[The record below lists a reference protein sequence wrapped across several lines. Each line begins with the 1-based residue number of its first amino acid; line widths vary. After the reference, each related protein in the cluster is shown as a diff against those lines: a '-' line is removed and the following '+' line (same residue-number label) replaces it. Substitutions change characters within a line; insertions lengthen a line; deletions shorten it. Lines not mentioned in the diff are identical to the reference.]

1 MATFK
6 VQAPDGSILN
16 IEGPD
21 DATDFELQQ
30 IAAQNYRPTP
40 TASERLK
47 GAAARGFEAVPE
59 SFAGVGLGIKSAL
72 GMAGAGEQAAAI
84 REESKKPQVPGTS
97 WESIE
102 QAYEKEGLLSALKKA
117 PSFVGEKIL
126 ESAPSMAVP
135 LAAGAAAG
143 AMSGPFAPIVAP
155 LAGIGTYGV
164 QQFGQF
170 MRRQAEEGATADTLD
185 PGKAAVASAVSAPLG
200 YFADRFTL
208 GLSKV
213 PTKVIGNEIAA
224 ELAKRTSGVAGRA
237 VKGATLGIVAEAPT
251 EVLEQAAERWQA
263 GLSLTDEEAKREY
276 KEAAAGAV
284 AIGGVGGAASRVL
297 QGAPKAEAPPEVT
310 PVTPPE
316 AYKPV
321 PSLTGTDAATLLE
334 EQAKGAA
341 GTDLLAGARE
351 REPNLYQPA
360 PSVTGGDMASMLQ
373 GAPTAGADLV
383 SASRERQAEQ
393 DRIQQEQKAQ
403 AEQQQASAQ
412 ERTRQ
417 MPGMVGTD
425 TTGTQLIQL
434 QREKQKLEE
443 AAAEKA
449 KEIEYRKILATTYSA
464 DPLQNFRQQQAAID
478 RLDYTTPE
486 VKAQEPAMTEQLLA
500 LPREDEKTAPEQKR
514 SETFMIA
521 PPTEGAPVTEPVVTE
536 TKTNNTLAGQPTYT
550 EGSVAEVPVQSL
562 KLSTDIPQFKE
573 GADQKGVTQEAKL
586 EGKFDRRLASPIQ
599 VWQRANGDMEVISG
613 RHRLDLAQRSG
624 EKTIPAQIH
633 KESDGFTAD
642 MARMLDIELN
652 VKDGRGK
659 VKDYVNFFKEF
670 GLTKDQAKAD
680 GLLNTAIGRQAY
692 TIADAGSPSLIAAH
706 NNKDISDEAATSIA
720 INAPKDEA
728 LQNLGMNQVIGGK
741 SINHAVNFM
750 RSAMAAG
757 FKGQEGNGDLFGF
770 DDSFA
775 KEAEAVTKEA
785 TRQQREARQ
794 QLSAIKGAAKSPE
807 KARLG
812 GVDVKNLEATQA
824 KIAELENTVNELE
837 NFHTN
842 PELYKKLRQDAV
854 LEQGLTAPTPESLKA
869 ADDRTKAEEK
879 RIADEKKAADEK
891 ATADKDVGE
900 FTLTGSDRAADADVN
915 QGQMFEDQPP
925 PELDT
930 SDLKEV
936 KGRHPQIQAAAKLLQ
951 DGKMTR
957 EGFEKYVDYYKP
969 IAEVSSEKL
978 LPPTSEQKMNET
990 VNADKRDKINVPVED
1005 GTKVGLRMDLPARER
1020 GGSVVSIHEGKSGK
1034 LTVGKLIGFR
1044 STGWLKDVTFEV
1056 RSQEKGLA
1064 VAAGAGKAPQQ
1075 TVEGT
1080 WFNLNPEET
1089 YAKVKELMKDP
1100 AWSQIGFDPSRHGYF
1115 YDRKTRQPVTSATEM
1130 YQVGQFLLAK
1140 NVKYAPKEQFLY
1152 SLRGKSSGQIT
1163 AFEQSLRTL
1172 LNKFGLKD
1180 IGLKLSEGMRDEG
1193 SYAAKLI
1200 QIAADSAN
1208 PIRTLRHEAIHALR
1222 ELGFFTDAQWKSL
1235 SKMAKDKWI
1244 DQYLKQRNIDGKPLK
1259 VGEES
1264 RYDAY
1269 MREYKGDMEKITE
1282 EAVADAF
1289 ADFDTKPPAGMIQAI
1304 IQRLRNLFQSIRS
1317 ALTKMESA
1325 EQIFG
1330 KVEKGALKPEAE
1342 RVTTESKSL
1351 RDRATANFKRWFGD
1365 SKVVDEN
1372 GEPMVVYHGT
1382 VVRPDTNGVKDMGN
1396 IDAFD
1401 RMFTTKFRQPS
1412 IDTVGSWFSTN
1423 PGEGGAEMYTGG
1435 GPGAAIYP
1443 VYLSI
1448 KNPHITTFYMM
1459 ARRARLLANGVDD
1472 DRMIRQPEVDAY
1484 RKWLKSMDKDGIKI
1498 EGSGRE
1504 GSTEFDNQVAWIA
1517 LEPTQIKSA
1526 TGNNGDY
1533 SLTDAD
1539 IRKSLRTT
1547 AAGAKEKAQELLQK
1561 RKPINKEGLAHVN
1574 DPDFVERLG
1583 KVFNPRSNT
1592 IIDKI
1597 EGMKDG
1603 FWRRTAQGLADQY
1616 RTIKDYDMR
1625 SYMLARMSKTQD
1637 GGLEGLMFSGHVF
1650 NDGGALN
1657 IKKNTKGLMESL
1669 KPVGEEVDSYMMWI
1683 ALNRE
1688 SNLAEGKKSP
1698 ELSALALERDKLSQ
1712 GMLNG
1717 KPRLEVYKSVQKDM
1731 NALNKSV
1738 LDIALEKGLINSSK
1752 REIAELESREG
1763 MNEKKRAERIKYLQ
1777 ENPGAYE
1784 KFTSDLFYIPF
1795 YKFMENGDVQSAVSS
1810 AGLTKQKFSAELK
1823 GMSDKPFADL
1833 MENTLRNWSHIL
1845 SASMKNQ
1852 AAVSTIEA
1860 TMEAGA
1866 VIPNMKAG
1874 LAYQDGQ
1881 VISTKSGEVVGDGKL
1896 RPEYTEST
1904 PGMASLTKVMKD
1916 GQPMY
1921 FEVLDPMLLDSIT
1934 SIGYMGPKSKFLD
1947 VARDFKNMLQF
1958 GVTISPAFK
1967 VNNLIRDSISAMA
1980 VSDLKK
1986 SPVANVVE
1994 GIGLA
1999 NKDNPTYIE
2008 ALAGGA
2014 IFNFGSTYEGD
2025 QAKLVKR
2032 LLKQGVKAEHIL
2044 DTKDK
2049 IEAGL
2054 KGLWDKYQELGN
2066 KSEAANRLALYKQ
2079 MRDKGMSHLEASFQ
2093 ARDLL
2098 DFSMQGSWPAFRTVT
2113 QVVPFLNARVQG
2125 LYKLGRDGVMPTSRV
2140 LYNTITG
2147 KELWETDANGKLT
2160 QKGLS
2165 DKNIEQKKAFSFG
2178 IVTTAVS
2185 LASMALYMAFKD
2197 DEDYK
2202 KRDEW
2207 DRDNFWWIKL
2217 PNMDYA
2223 LRVPKPFE
2231 IGAFGTMSE
2240 RILEQIVDQGAE
2252 GKTFGDSISRM
2263 LFDTFAMNP
2272 MPQIFKPLLDLYAN
2286 KDSFSGSPIESAGM
2300 ERLSKQERMTEQTSP
2315 LAKALGG
2322 MTQILGEKGEL
2333 SPAQVDYAIKG
2344 YFGWL
2349 GATASATSMYAVMP
2363 FKEGAYPDTNWM
2375 DKASLGLVRT
2385 LPSNQSKYTTAFYD
2399 ANKEISQAFSDMRHY
2414 ADIGDSEK
2422 VQQLLEEK
2430 GDKIRLSKLYD
2441 KTAKN
2446 MANVRK
2452 QIRIIMNDDS
2462 LDGAT
2467 KKAEIDRMKEIISM
2481 YAEQAESVRKSLK

>member
-1 MATFK
+1 MPTYQVDVGDK
-6 VQAPDGSILN
+6 TYEVDAPDPNTAWQWANYTHTQPVAPAPKPAGFSLKNLGTAFSQGAVGSAKAI
-16 IEGPD
+16 
-21 DATDFELQQ
+21 TD
-30 IAAQNYRPTP
+30 
-40 TASERLK
+40 
-47 GAAARGFEAVPE
+47 V
-59 SFAGVGLGIKSAL
+59 
-72 GMAGAGEQAAAI
+72 AGAGNAASQYLGGVS
-84 REESKKPQVPGTS
+84 ENLSKQYTP
-97 WESIE
+97 E
-102 QAYEKEGLLSALKKA
+102 
-117 PSFVGEKIL
+117 
-126 ESAPSMAVP
+126 
-135 LAAGAAAG
+135 
-143 AMSGPFAPIVAP
+143 
-155 LAGIGTYGV
+155 
-164 QQFGQF
+164 
-170 MRRQAEEGATADTLD
+170 RQAEMQRQQERMK
-185 PGKAAVASAVSAPLG
+185 KAEQSGSTWEEIKAGVQNIAEAPIESVAQGLG
-200 YFADRFTL
+200 SFVPYIPAFFISGPAAAAL
-208 GLSKV
+208 GLGKGAQV
-213 PTKVIGNEIAA
+213 AA
-224 ELAKRTSGVAGRA
+224 NVVAKAYAPVVGTAQGAGA
-237 VKGATLGIVAEAPT
+237 VKGAIYDAVYKAEIADKVPEAEARQKAEAAQDYAGKNLDQIALGAGLGYVASKGGVEKFLTKEGREKAGEKLLPRVGKAMAEESVTEGAQGGQERLASNIALQRTGRDVPT
-251 EVLEQAAERWQA
+251 FQGVAGQAAQEGIIGGLTA
-263 GLSLTDEEAKREY
+263 GPVS
-276 KEAAAGAV
+276 
-284 AIGGVGGAASRVL
+284 AIGGRG
-297 QGAPKAEAPPEVT
+297 PKPEVTPEAPPEVT
-310 PVTPPE
+310 PE
-316 AYKPV
+316 APTYKAA

-334 EQAKGAA
+334 EQAKGTA
-341 GTDLLAGARE
+341 GTDLLASAR
-351 REPNLYQPA
+351 
-360 PSVTGGDMASMLQ
+360 D
-373 GAPTAGADLV
+373 
-383 SASRERQAEQ
+383 RQAEQ
-393 DRIQQEQKAQ
+393 DRIQQEEQAQ
-403 AEQQQASAQ
+403 EKNQQRIAQ

-417 MPGMVGTD
+417 MPGMIGSD
-425 TTGTQLIQL
+425 TTGAQLIQL
-434 QREKQKLEE
+434 QRENQAKEE

-500 LPREDEKTAPEQKR
+500 LQQEDEKNSEQEPR
-514 SETFMIA
+514 SQTLVIA
-521 PPTEGAPVTEPVVTE
+521 PPSEVANVTKPVVTE
-536 TKTNNTLAGQPTYT
+536 TKPEPFVEAAPIEGESMPKSIDQIET
-550 EGSVAEVPVQSL
+550 E
-562 KLSTDIPQFKE
+562 KR
-573 GADQKGVTQEAKL
+573 ADEQVE
-586 EGKFDRRLASPIQ
+586 PIQ
-599 VWQRANGDMEVISG
+599 
-613 RHRLDLAQRSG
+613 
-624 EKTIPAQIH
+624 K
-633 KESDGFTAD
+633 
-642 MARMLDIELN
+642 
-652 VKDGRGK
+652 
-659 VKDYVNFFKEF
+659 YVS
-670 GLTKDQAKAD
+670 GLTKKPMNLWNVLRGRLSASDVSDISPDFKYMALRQPAKKGGGTDLSELVQSGQLDEFLPPAMRMSMQD
-680 GLLNTAIGRQAY
+680 PNEMVDETDAVEYIKEKLRGSNEDYYTYDTQVALRQAFGS
-692 TIADAGSPSLIAAH
+692 IEEAENAVNEFLRIEDANELLA
-706 NNKDISDEAATSIA
+706 EAAAEQRA
-720 INAPKDEA
+720 IDKETEVVTPEGEDRTA
-728 LQNLGMNQVIGGK
+728 
-741 SINHAVNFM
+741 
-750 RSAMAAG
+750 
-757 FKGQEGNGDLFGF
+757 QE
-770 DDSFA
+770 SVQ
-775 KEAEAVTKEA
+775 E
-785 TRQQREARQ
+785 
-794 QLSAIKGAAKSPE
+794 
-807 KARLG
+807 
-812 GVDVKNLEATQA
+812 
-824 KIAELENTVNELE
+824 
-837 NFHTN
+837 
-842 PELYKKLRQDAV
+842 
-854 LEQGLTAPTPESLKA
+854 GLTAPTPESLKA
-869 ADDRTKAEEK
+869 QEERAKAEEK
-879 RIADEKKAADEK
+879 RLADERKAEKDKAKADAE
-891 ATADKDVGE
+891 VGE
-900 FTLTGSDRAADADVN
+900 FTLTGSNRPADV
-915 QGQMFEDQPP
+915 
-925 PELDT
+925 
-930 SDLKEV
+930 
-936 KGRHPQIQAAAKLLQ
+936 
-951 DGKMTR
+951 
-957 EGFEKYVDYYKP
+957 
-969 IAEVSSEKL
+969 AE
-978 LPPTSEQKMNET
+978 
-990 VNADKRDKINVPVED
+990 
-1005 GTKVGLRMDLPARER
+1005 
-1020 GGSVVSIHEGKSGK
+1020 
-1034 LTVGKLIGFR
+1034 
-1044 STGWLKDVTFEV
+1044 
-1056 RSQEKGLA
+1056 
-1064 VAAGAGKAPQQ
+1064 AAGQKSM
-1075 TVEGT
+1075 
-1080 WFNLNPEET
+1080 F
-1089 YAKVKELMKDP
+1089 
-1100 AWSQIGFDPSRHGYF
+1100 
-1115 YDRKTRQPVTSATEM
+1115 
-1130 YQVGQFLLAK
+1130 
-1140 NVKYAPKEQFLY
+1140 
-1152 SLRGKSSGQIT
+1152 SLRGKPEGQLQ

-1259 VGEES
+1259 AGEES

-1342 RVTTESKSL
+1342 RTTTESKSL
-1351 RDRATANFKRWFGD
+1351 RDKATANFKRWFGD
-1365 SKVVDEN
+1365 SKVVNKN
-1372 GEPMVVYHGT
+1372 GDPLIMYHGT
-1382 VVRPDTNGVKDMGN
+1382 PNGEIGVFHSDSNGL
-1396 IDAFD
+1396 I
-1401 RMFTTKFRQPS
+1401 FTTPYYDVAQKYSELTQRSKNFAGLSP
-1412 IDTVGSWFSTN
+1412 TVHEVYVKAKNTLDFDNLS
-1423 PGEGGAEMYTGG
+1423 PYTGEAWQKIAENAFNYPENG
-1435 GPGAAIYP
+1435 GKFNEEDSKAEWSDIEEFGGKELFQAIKDAGYDS
-1443 VYLSI
+1443 VAVTN
-1448 KNPHITTFYMM
+1448 KGNNGNE
-1459 ARRARLLANGVDD
+1459 RELAVF
-1472 DRMIRQPEVDAY
+1472 
-1484 RKWLKSMDKDGIKI
+1484 S
-1498 EGSGRE
+1498 S
-1504 GSTEFDNQVAWIA
+1504 
-1517 LEPTQIKSA
+1517 TQIKSA

-1539 IRKSLRTT
+1539 IRKSLRTQ
-1547 AAGAKEKAQELLQK
+1547 AGKAKEKAQELLQK

-1637 GGLEGLMFSGHVF
+1637 GGLEGLMFNGHIF

-1657 IKKNTKGLMESL
+1657 IKKDTKGLMESL

-1717 KPRLEVYKSVQKDM
+1717 KSRLEVYKSVQKDM

-1738 LDIALEKGLINSSK
+1738 LDIALDMGLINSSK

-1763 MNEKKRAERIKYLQ
+1763 MDEKKRAERIAYLK
-1777 ENPGAYE
+1777 EHPGAYE
-1784 KFTSDLFYIPF
+1784 QFTRDVFYIPF

-1934 SIGYMGPKSKFLD
+1934 SIGYMGPKSKFLE

-1958 GVTISPAFK
+1958 GVTISPTFK

-1986 SPVANVVE
+1986 NPFANVVE
-1994 GIGLA
+1994 GWNLSA
-1999 NKDNPTYIE
+1999 KNDPAHIE

-2044 DTKDK
+2044 DTKGK

-2054 KGLWDKYQELGN
+2054 KGLWEKYQELGN

-2079 MRDKGMSHLEASFQ
+2079 MRDKGMSHLEAAFQ

-2113 QVVPFLNARVQG
+2113 MVVPFLNARVQG

-2140 LYNTITG
+2140 MYNTITG

-2165 DKNIEQKKAFSFG
+2165 DKNIEQKKAFSFS

-2240 RILEQIVDQGAE
+2240 RILEQIIDQGAE
-2252 GKTFGDSISRM
+2252 GKTFGDSLSRM

-2272 MPQIFKPLLDLYAN
+2272 MPQMFKPLLDLYAN
-2286 KDSFSGSPIESAGM
+2286 KDSFTGAPIESAGM
-2300 ERLSKQERMTEQTSP
+2300 ERLSKQERMTDQTSP

-2322 MTQILGEKGEL
+2322 MSQILGEKGEL

-2452 QIRIIMNDDS
+2452 QIRIVMNDDS

-2481 YAEQAESVRKSLK
+2481 YAEQAESIRKSLK

>member
-30 IAAQNYRPTP
+30 IAAQNYRPTLKP
-40 TASERLK
+40 AGFSLKDIGTAFGQ
-47 GAAARGFEAVPE
+47 GAVGSAEALTNV
-59 SFAGVGLGIKSAL
+59 
-72 GMAGAGEQAAAI
+72 AGAGNVASQYLGDV
-84 REESKKPQVPGTS
+84 SKGL
-97 WESIE
+97 
-102 QAYEKEGLLSALKKA
+102 EKQYTPE
-117 PSFVGEKIL
+117 
-126 ESAPSMAVP
+126 
-135 LAAGAAAG
+135 
-143 AMSGPFAPIVAP
+143 
-155 LAGIGTYGV
+155 
-164 QQFGQF
+164 
-170 MRRQAEEGATADTLD
+170 RQAELQRQQERMKKAEQSGSTLEEVKAGLQNIAEAPLQSVAQGLGSFVPYLPAILSGPVAAALGLGARSV
-185 PGKAAVASAVSAPLG
+185 AAVNVVAKAYAPVVG
-200 YFADRFTL
+200 TAQ
-208 GLSKV
+208 G
-213 PTKVIGNEIAA
+213 
-224 ELAKRTSGVAGRA
+224 AGA
-237 VKGATLGIVAEAPT
+237 VKGAIYDAVYKAEKESGLSDAEAKEKADAAQAYEGKNLDQIALGGAAGLVASRGGIEKFLTKEGREKAGEALLPRVGKAMAEESVTEGAQGGQERLASNIALQRTGRDVPTFQGVAGQFAQEGVIGGLTAGPVSAIGGRGPVEAPVKPPPAVEPEAPT
-251 EVLEQAAERWQA
+251 YKAA
-263 GLSLTDEEAKREY
+263 
-276 KEAAAGAV
+276 
-284 AIGGVGGAASRVL
+284 
-297 QGAPKAEAPPEVT
+297 
-310 PVTPPE
+310 
-316 AYKPV
+316 
-321 PSLTGTDAATLLE
+321 PSLTGTDAATMLE
-334 EQAKGAA
+334 EQAKGTA

-351 REPNLYQPA
+351 RRADVYQPA
-360 PSVTGGDMASMLQ
+360 PSLTGADTSEMMQ
-373 GAPTAGADLV
+373 GAPTAGAELL
-383 SASRERQAEQ
+383 SAAREQQAEQ
-393 DRIQQEQKAQ
+393 AKAQQEQQ
-403 AEQQQASAQ
+403 VQEQKQQVAAQ
-412 ERTRQ
+412 EQARQ

-425 TTGTQLIQL
+425 TTSNQLVAL

-449 KEIEYRKILATTYSA
+449 KEIEYRKILATTYST

-478 RLDYTTPE
+478 RLGYTTPE
-486 VKAQEPAMTEQLLA
+486 VKAQIPAMTEQLLA
-500 LPREDEKTAPEQKR
+500 LSREDEKTDAAPQQTQ
-514 SETFMIA
+514 TFIDA
-521 PPTEGAPVTEPVVTE
+521 PPATVAPVTKPVVTE
-536 TKTNNTLAGQPTYT
+536 TKPDNTLAGQPTYT

-624 EKTIPAQIH
+624 ENTIPAQIH

-680 GLLNTAIGRQAY
+680 GLLNTAVGRQAY

-706 NNKDISDEAATSIA
+706 SNKDISDEAATSIA

-728 LQNLGMNQVIGGK
+728 LQNLGMSQVIGGK

-785 TRQQREARQ
+785 TKQQREARQ

-824 KIAELENTVNELE
+824 KIAELEKTVNELD

-842 PELYKKLRQDAV
+842 PALYKKLRQDAG
-854 LEQGLTAPTPESLKA
+854 LEEGLTAPTPESLKA
-869 ADDRTKAEEK
+869 AEDRAKSEEQ
-879 RIADEKKAADEK
+879 RIAKDGKAADDK

-900 FTLTGSDRAADADVN
+900 FGLTGSDRPADANPD
-915 QGQMFEDQPP
+915 QESMF
-925 PELDT
+925 
-930 SDLKEV
+930 
-936 KGRHPQIQAAAKLLQ
+936 
-951 DGKMTR
+951 
-957 EGFEKYVDYYKP
+957 
-969 IAEVSSEKL
+969 
-978 LPPTSEQKMNET
+978 
-990 VNADKRDKINVPVED
+990 
-1005 GTKVGLRMDLPARER
+1005 
-1020 GGSVVSIHEGKSGK
+1020 
-1034 LTVGKLIGFR
+1034 
-1044 STGWLKDVTFEV
+1044 
-1056 RSQEKGLA
+1056 
-1064 VAAGAGKAPQQ
+1064 
-1075 TVEGT
+1075 
-1080 WFNLNPEET
+1080 
-1089 YAKVKELMKDP
+1089 
-1100 AWSQIGFDPSRHGYF
+1100 
-1115 YDRKTRQPVTSATEM
+1115 
-1130 YQVGQFLLAK
+1130 
-1140 NVKYAPKEQFLY
+1140 
-1152 SLRGKSSGQIT
+1152 SLRGKPEGQLQ
-1163 AFEQSLRTL
+1163 AFEQTLRTL
-1172 LNKFGLKD
+1172 LNKFGLKE

-1208 PIRTLRHEAIHALR
+1208 PIRTLRHESVHALR
-1222 ELGFFTDAQWKSL
+1222 ELGFFTEAQWKSL

-1244 DQYLKQRNIDGKPLK
+1244 DQYLKQRNVDGKPLK
-1259 VGEES
+1259 AGEES

-1304 IQRLRNLFQSIRS
+1304 IQRLRNLFQSIKS

-1330 KVEKGALKPEAE
+1330 KVEKGALKPEGEQVKGEA
-1342 RVTTESKSL
+1342 KSL

-1365 SKVVDEN
+1365 SKAVDKN
-1372 GEPMVVYHGT
+1372 GEPLVVYHGT
-1382 VVRPDTNGVKDMGN
+1382 PTGGFTVFDKSKQGTKGGISRGGFSFTTDYKAAKSYAEGFSEETNN
-1396 IDAFD
+1396 IDTLVSEANKIFAED
-1401 RMFTTKFRQPS
+1401 VVYTDDVMDKFYDVDKDNPLEWSWQAIDSEEQLREDIEEVAQNFFEFGQLNVARKLRELNSKSMARVPDVMSVYLRVPKGSPVFKATRETLGNVLRTLDVRNLPTK
-1412 IDTVGSWFSTN
+1412 
-1423 PGEGGAEMYTGG
+1423 
-1435 GPGAAIYP
+1435 AAI
-1443 VYLSI
+1443 VELDDGNKI
-1448 KNPHITTFYMM
+1448 FY
-1459 ARRARLLANGVDD
+1459 
-1472 DRMIRQPEVDAY
+1472 
-1484 RKWLKSMDKDGIKI
+1484 
-1498 EGSGRE
+1498 
-1504 GSTEFDNQVAWIA
+1504 VA
-1517 LEPTQIKSA
+1517 EPTQIKSA

-1561 RKPINKEGLAHVN
+1561 RQPINKEALSDV
-1574 DPDFVERLG
+1574 DPEYVKRLG
-1583 KVFNPRSNT
+1583 RVFNPESKT

-1603 FWRRTAQGLADQY
+1603 FWRRTAQGIADQY

-1637 GGLEGLMFSGHVF
+1637 GALEGLMFNGHVF

-1657 IKKNTKGLMESL
+1657 IKKNTKGLMEAL
-1669 KPVGEEVDSYMMWI
+1669 KPVGNETDRYMMWI

-1688 SNLAEGKKSP
+1688 SNLPEGKRSP
-1698 ELSALALERDKLSQ
+1698 GISDLVEGKDQLSQ
-1712 GMLNG
+1712 GTLNG
-1717 KPRLEVYKSVQKDM
+1717 KSRLEVYRGVQKDM

-1738 LDIALEKGLINSSK
+1738 LDIALDMGLINSSK

-1763 MNEKKRAERIKYLQ
+1763 MNEKKRAERIAYLQ

-1784 KFTSDLFYIPF
+1784 RFTSDLFYIPF
-1795 YKFMENGDVQSAVSS
+1795 YKAMEDGDVQSAVSS
-1810 AGLTKQKFSAELK
+1810 AGLTNQKFSAELK

-1852 AAVSTIEA
+1852 AAASTVEA

-1866 VIPNMKAG
+1866 TIPNMKPG
-1874 LAYQDGQ
+1874 LAYQDGK
-1881 VISTKSGEVVGDGKL
+1881 VISTKNDEVVGDGKL
-1896 RPEYTEST
+1896 RPEYTESGK
-1904 PGMASLTKVMKD
+1904 GMVKIMKD

-1934 SIGYMGPKSKFLD
+1934 SIGYMGPKSKFLE
-1947 VARDFKNMLQF
+1947 VARDFKNMLQY
-1958 GVTISPAFK
+1958 GVTISPTFK

-1986 SPVANVVE
+1986 SPVANVIE
-1994 GIGLA
+1994 GMSLA
-1999 NKDNPTYIE
+1999 NKDSPTYIE

-2025 QAKLVKR
+2025 QAKSVKR

-2044 DTKDK
+2044 DTKEK

-2066 KSEAANRLALYKQ
+2066 KTEAANRLALYKQ
-2079 MRDKGMSHLEASFQ
+2079 MRDKGMSHLEAAFQ
-2093 ARDLL
+2093 ARDLM

-2113 QVVPFLNARVQG
+2113 MVVPFLNARVQG
-2125 LYKLGRDGVMPTSRV
+2125 LYKLGRDGIVPTGRVM
-2140 LYNTITG
+2140 YNTITG
-2147 KELWETDANGKLT
+2147 KEIEATDK
-2160 QKGLS
+2160 QKAYS
-2165 DKNIEQKKAFSFG
+2165 FS

-2197 DEDYK
+2197 DEDFK

-2217 PNMDYA
+2217 PGMDYA

-2240 RILEQIVDQGAE
+2240 RILEQILDQGAE
-2252 GKTFGDSISRM
+2252 GKTFGNSLSRM

-2272 MPQIFKPLLDLYAN
+2272 TPQMFKPLLDLYAN
-2286 KDSFSGSPIESAGM
+2286 KDSFTGAPIESAGM
-2300 ERLSKQERMTEQTSP
+2300 ERLSKQERMTDNTSP
-2315 LAKALGG
+2315 LAQALGG
-2322 MTQILGEKGEL
+2322 MTSILGEKGQL
-2333 SPAQVDYAIKG
+2333 SPVQADYAIKA

-2399 ANKEISQAFSDMRHY
+2399 ANKEISQAFADMRHY

-2452 QIRIIMNDDS
+2452 QIRIVMNDDT

-2467 KKAEIDRMKEIISM
+2467 KKVEIDRMKQIISM

>member
-1 MATFK
+1 M
-6 VQAPDGSILN
+6 D
-16 IEGPD
+16 
-21 DATDFELQQ
+21 LQQ
-30 IAAQNYRPTP
+30 VLSSLEKADAAGDTQAAQALADLARSLMAGQRSISTVTKPEST
-40 TASERLK
+40 TAERLK
-47 GAAARGFEAVPE
+47 GAAARGLEAVPE
-59 SFAGVGLGIKSAL
+59 SFAGVGLGLKSAL
-72 GMAGAGEQAAAI
+72 GMASAGEQAAAI
-84 REESKKPQVPGTS
+84 REEAKKPQVPGTS

-117 PSFVGEKIL
+117 PSFIGEKIL

-143 AMSGPFAPIVAP
+143 AVSGPFAPIVAP

-263 GLSLTDEEAKREY
+263 GLSLTDEDAKREY

-297 QGAPKAEAPPEVT
+297 QGAPKAEVTPEAPSKVT

-316 AYKPV
+316 QPAYKPV
-321 PSLTGTDAATLLE
+321 PSLTGTDAVTLLE
-334 EQAKGAA
+334 EQAKGTA

-373 GAPTAGADLV
+373 GTPTAGADLV

-393 DRIQQEQKAQ
+393 DRIQQEQQAQ

-443 AAAEKA
+443 AAADKA

-500 LPREDEKTAPEQKR
+500 LKREDEKTAPEQKR

-536 TKTNNTLAGQPTYT
+536 TKPDNTLTGQPTYT

-624 EKTIPAQIH
+624 ENTIPAQIH
-633 KESDGFTAD
+633 KEADGFTAD

-842 PELYKKLRQDAV
+842 PALYKKLRQDAG
-854 LEQGLTAPTPESLKA
+854 LEQELTAPTPESLKA
-869 ADDRTKAEEK
+869 ADERAKAEEK

-900 FTLTGSDRAADADVN
+900 FGLTGSDRPADAN
-915 QGQMFEDQPP
+915 PDQ
-925 PELDT
+925 
-930 SDLKEV
+930 
-936 KGRHPQIQAAAKLLQ
+936 
-951 DGKMTR
+951 
-957 EGFEKYVDYYKP
+957 
-969 IAEVSSEKL
+969 
-978 LPPTSEQKMNET
+978 
-990 VNADKRDKINVPVED
+990 
-1005 GTKVGLRMDLPARER
+1005 
-1020 GGSVVSIHEGKSGK
+1020 
-1034 LTVGKLIGFR
+1034 
-1044 STGWLKDVTFEV
+1044 
-1056 RSQEKGLA
+1056 
-1064 VAAGAGKAPQQ
+1064 
-1075 TVEGT
+1075 
-1080 WFNLNPEET
+1080 
-1089 YAKVKELMKDP
+1089 ELM
-1100 AWSQIGFDPSRHGYF
+1100 FF
-1115 YDRKTRQPVTSATEM
+1115 
-1130 YQVGQFLLAK
+1130 
-1140 NVKYAPKEQFLY
+1140 
-1152 SLRGKSSGQIT
+1152 LRGKPEGQVT

-1259 VGEES
+1259 AGEES

-1289 ADFDTKPPAGMIQAI
+1289 ADFDATKPPAGMIQAI
-1304 IQRLRNLFQSIRS
+1304 IQRLRNLFQSIKS

-1330 KVEKGALKPEAE
+1330 KVEKGALKPSERMESGERKSLTAPVFKQDLGSSGWLQEQIDYAKERGRNRYGVPYMGKITGSFKGSINVPMSILSKLSGQRGEQSAKREDSLDYIRKNWDEVSKEPPYIEVAHNGEAWVSE
-1342 RVTTESKSL
+1342 GNHRIMVAAEKGLNSLPVEIRYFDGGQKEDGPLKPEKILSTESKSL

-1365 SKVVDEN
+1365 SKVVDEK
-1372 GEPMVVYHGT
+1372 GEPLVVYHGT
-1382 VVRPDTNGVKDMGN
+1382 RADINEFRPSRIGAMGPGIYFAKN
-1396 IDAFD
+1396 PNVAAEYSDV
-1401 RMFTTKFRQPS
+1401 TTRKGQER
-1412 IDTVGSWFSTN
+1412 
-1423 PGEGGAEMYTGG
+1423 GGAQVM
-1435 GPGAAIYP
+1435 P
-1443 VYLSI
+1443 VYLSV
-1448 KNPHITTFYMM
+1448 KNPLVIDSVNDSSEQLFKRIDPTGK
-1459 ARRARLLANGVDD
+1459 LSDD
-1472 DRMIRQPEVDAY
+1472 EVIAKLIKQGYDAVY
-1484 RKWLKSMDKDGIKI
+1484 AKEDG
-1498 EGSGRE
+1498 EYVV
-1504 GSTEFDNQVAWIA
+1504 FNPNQV
-1517 LEPTQIKSA
+1517 KSA
-1526 TGNNGDY
+1526 IGNNGDY

-1637 GGLEGLMFSGHVF
+1637 GALEGLMFHGHVF
-1650 NDGGALN
+1650 NDDGALN
-1657 IKKNTKGLMESL
+1657 IKKNTKGLMEAL
-1669 KPVGEEVDSYMMWI
+1669 KPVGNEVDSYMMWI
-1683 ALNRE
+1683 ALSRE

-1698 ELSALALERDKLSQ
+1698 ELSELALERDKLSQ

-1717 KPRLEVYKSVQKDM
+1717 KPRIEVYKSVQKDM

-1738 LDIALEKGLINSSK
+1738 LDIALDMGLINSSK

-1763 MNEKKRAERIKYLQ
+1763 MDEKKKAERIKYLQ
-1777 ENPGAYE
+1777 EHPGAYE

-1795 YKFMENGDVQSAVSS
+1795 YRMMEDGDIESAVSS

-1823 GMSDKPFADL
+1823 GQNVKPFADL

-1852 AAVSTIEA
+1852 AAVSTLET

-1866 VIPNMKAG
+1866 VIPNMKPG

-1881 VISTKSGEVVGDGKL
+1881 VISTKNGEVVGDGKL

-1986 SPVANVVE
+1986 SPVANVIE

-2054 KGLWDKYQELGN
+2054 KGLWEKYQELGN

-2125 LYKLGRDGVMPTSRV
+2125 LYKLGRDGVVPTSRF

-2147 KELWETDANGKLT
+2147 KEIDYTDK
-2160 QKGLS
+2160 QK
-2165 DKNIEQKKAFSFG
+2165 AYSFG
-2178 IVTTAVS
+2178 LVTVSVS
-2185 LASMALYMAFKD
+2185 LASMALYYAFKD

-2272 MPQIFKPLLDLYAN
+2272 VPQMFKPLLDLYAN

-2349 GATASATSMYAVMP
+2349 GATATATSMYAVMP

-2375 DKASLGLVRT
+2375 DKASLGLART

-2452 QIRIIMNDDS
+2452 QIRIIMNDDT

-2481 YAEQAESVRKSLK
+2481 YAEQAESVRKSFK

>member
-1 MATFK
+1 MAIFK
-6 VQAPDGSILN
+6 VQAPDGSILQ

-30 IAAQNYRPTP
+30 IAAANYRPAP
-40 TASERLK
+40 TFMEGAK
-47 GAAARGFEAVPE
+47 AAAVRGLEAVPE
-59 SFAGVGLGIKSAL
+59 SISGIGLGIKSAL
-72 GMAGAGEQAAAI
+72 GMASAGEQAAAI
-84 REESKKPQVPGTS
+84 RAEQKPQVPGTS

-117 PSFVGEKIL
+117 PSFVTEKIL

-143 AMSGPFAPIVAP
+143 AVSGPFAPIVAP
-155 LAGIGTYGV
+155 LAGIGTYGA

-170 MRRQAEEGATADTLD
+170 MRRQAEEGATADTLS
-185 PGKAAVASAVSAPLG
+185 PSKAAIASAVSAPIG

-213 PTKVIGNEIAA
+213 PNKVIGAEIAA
-224 ELAKRTSGVAGRA
+224 ELAKRTGVAGRA
-237 VKGATLGIVAEAPT
+237 VTGATLGIVAEAPT

-263 GLSLTDEEAKREY
+263 GLSLTDDAAKKEY
-276 KEAAAGAV
+276 KEAAAGAA
-284 AIGGVGGAASRVL
+284 AIGGVGGAASRAL
-297 QGAPKAEAPPEVT
+297 KAPEV
-310 PVTPPE
+310 PEVKPDVTSKVAPE
-316 AYKPV
+316 VIEPTYKPA
-321 PSLTGTDAATLLE
+321 PSLTGMDAATLLE
-334 EQAKGAA
+334 EQAKGTT
-341 GTDLLAGARE
+341 GESLLAGARE
-351 REPNLYQPA
+351 RQE
-360 PSVTGGDMASMLQ
+360 
-373 GAPTAGADLV
+373 
-383 SASRERQAEQ
+383 EQ
-393 DRIQQEQKAQ
+393 DRIKQEQERAAKEQAAAE
-403 AEQQQASAQ
+403 AEQQRLEQ
-412 ERTRQ
+412 ERARA
-417 MPGMVGTD
+417 MPGFLGSDLTNVQML
-425 TTGTQLIQL
+425 QA
-434 QREKQKLEE
+434 QRETQQKQEVD
-443 AAAEKA
+443 AEKA
-449 KEIEYRKILATTYSA
+449 QKAEIKRILATTYSA
-464 DPLQNFRQQQAAID
+464 DPLQNFRQQQAAIELIEGKKPQKGIEAPIKPSD
-478 RLDYTTPE
+478 VATLPDE
-486 VKAQEPAMTEQLLA
+486 VKP
-500 LPREDEKTAPEQKR
+500 TAK
-514 SETFMIA
+514 
-521 PPTEGAPVTEPVVTE
+521 PTD
-536 TKTNNTLAGQPTYT
+536 NTLAGQPTYT
-550 EGSVAEVPVQSL
+550 AGSVAEVPVATL
-562 KLSTDIPQFKE
+562 KLSQDVPQFKSD
-573 GADQKGVTQEAKL
+573 ANQAGVVESSKL

-599 VWQRANGDMEVISG
+599 VWQRTNGDMEVISG

-633 KESDGFTAD
+633 KEADGFNAD

-659 VKDYVNFFKEF
+659 VKDYVSFFKEF
-670 GLTKDQAKAD
+670 GLTKQQARED
-680 GLLNTAIGRQAY
+680 GLLNTAVGRQAY
-692 TIADAGSPSLIAAH
+692 EIADAGSPSLIAAH
-706 NNKDISDEAATSIA
+706 NNKDISDDAAAAIA

-728 LQNLGMNQVIGGK
+728 LQNLGMQQVQNGK

-757 FKGQEGNGDLFGF
+757 FKGQEGSGDLFGF

-785 TRQQREARQ
+785 TKQQREARQ

-812 GVDVKNLEATQA
+812 GVDVRNLEQTQA
-824 KIAELENTVNELE
+824 KIADLEKTISELE

-842 PELYKKLRQDAV
+842 PELYKKLRQSAG
-854 LEQGLTAPTPESLKA
+854 LEEVLTAPTPEELRAKEERA
-869 ADDRTKAEEK
+869 KTEEK
-879 RIADEKKAADEK
+879 RIADEKKAAEDK
-891 ATADKDVGE
+891 AKADAEVSE
-900 FTLTGSDRAADADVN
+900 FGLTGSESPRDADAN
-915 QGQMFEDQPP
+915 QGDMF
-925 PELDT
+925 
-930 SDLKEV
+930 
-936 KGRHPQIQAAAKLLQ
+936 
-951 DGKMTR
+951 
-957 EGFEKYVDYYKP
+957 
-969 IAEVSSEKL
+969 
-978 LPPTSEQKMNET
+978 
-990 VNADKRDKINVPVED
+990 
-1005 GTKVGLRMDLPARER
+1005 
-1020 GGSVVSIHEGKSGK
+1020 
-1034 LTVGKLIGFR
+1034 
-1044 STGWLKDVTFEV
+1044 
-1056 RSQEKGLA
+1056 
-1064 VAAGAGKAPQQ
+1064 
-1075 TVEGT
+1075 
-1080 WFNLNPEET
+1080 
-1089 YAKVKELMKDP
+1089 
-1100 AWSQIGFDPSRHGYF
+1100 
-1115 YDRKTRQPVTSATEM
+1115 
-1130 YQVGQFLLAK
+1130 
-1140 NVKYAPKEQFLY
+1140 
-1152 SLRGKSSGQIT
+1152 SLRGKSEGQIT

-1222 ELGFFTDAQWKSL
+1222 ELGFFTDAQWNSL

-1259 VGEES
+1259 AGEES
-1264 RYDAY
+1264 RYEAY

-1289 ADFDTKPPAGMIQAI
+1289 ADFDATKAPAGMLQAI
-1304 IQRLRNLFQSIRS
+1304 LQRLRNLFQSIKT
-1317 ALTKMESA
+1317 ALTKVEA
-1325 EQIFG
+1325 PEQIFG
-1330 KVEKGALKPEAE
+1330 KVEKGALKPEAQRTSEGKKSLREKKIVFYEDIPNEGWLKGKRDYAISSPRNEFGVPKMSSVTGSFNDRVLFPARWASELQGE
-1342 RVTTESKSL
+1342 RGEQKNVRQKDLEAIRKIIKETGKFPLMDGKEYFPYIEIGYDGKPWISEGNHRIMAAVAEGMDYIPVELRYFDGGQRFAGKWSPDNLLEITNKVRQEAKPEAQRVATESKSL
-1351 RDRATANFKRWFGD
+1351 RDRATDSFKRWFGD

-1382 VVRPDTNGVKDMGN
+1382 NSD
-1396 IDAFD
+1396 I
-1401 RMFTTKFRQPS
+1401 TKFDASAIGSNSGNTGFLGKGFYFSRSPS
-1412 IDTVGSWFSTN
+1412 IASGYAGSTR
-1423 PGEGGAEMYTGG
+1423 PGGSGTEWARTDGGNVM
-1435 GPGAAIYP
+1435 P
-1443 VYLSI
+1443 VYLSLQ
-1448 KNPHITTFYMM
+1448 NPLNISGKK
-1459 ARRARLLANGVDD
+1459 AKVG
-1472 DRMIRQPEVDAY
+1472 
-1484 RKWLKSMDKDGIKI
+1484 
-1498 EGSGRE
+1498 GRE
-1504 GSTEFDNQVAWIA
+1504 GPLGRDIVEVLKKTLPKEVDIAFNDWQEYYAEGIFDDLASANEAYPGADVGGKFRAA
-1517 LEPTQIKSA
+1517 LEALGYDGVLFGNGKEIVAFRPNQIKSA
-1526 TGNNGDY
+1526 IGNNGEY

-1539 IRKSLRTT
+1539 IRKSLRST
-1547 AAGAKEKAQELLQK
+1547 AGKAKEKAQQLLQK
-1561 RKPINKEGLAHVN
+1561 RAPINVEALSDV
-1574 DPDFVERLG
+1574 DPEYVARLG
-1583 KVFNPRSNT
+1583 KVFNPQSKT
-1592 IIDKI
+1592 IIDKV

-1603 FWRRTAQGLADQY
+1603 FWRRAAQGLADQY

-1637 GGLEGLMFSGHVF
+1637 GALEGLMFSGHVF

-1657 IKKNTKGLMESL
+1657 IKKNTKGLMEAL
-1669 KPVGEEVDSYMMWI
+1669 KPVGNETDRYMMWI

-1688 SNLAEGKKSP
+1688 SNLPEGKRSP
-1698 ELSALALERDKLSQ
+1698 EISALVEEKDQLSQ
-1712 GMLNG
+1712 GTLNG

-1738 LDIALEKGLINSSK
+1738 LDVALDMGLINSSK
-1752 REIAELESREG
+1752 REIAELESRTDIS
-1763 MNEKKRAERIKYLQ
+1763 EKKKAERIAYLQ
-1777 ENPGAYE
+1777 EHPGAYE
-1784 KFTSDLFYIPF
+1784 RFTSDLFYIPF
-1795 YKFMENGDVQSAVSS
+1795 YKQMEDGDIESAVSS
-1810 AGLTKQKFSAELK
+1810 AGLTSQKFSAELK

-1852 AAVSTIEA
+1852 AANSTVNA

-1866 VIPNMKAG
+1866 TIPNMKAG

-1881 VISTKSGEVVGDGKL
+1881 VVSSKTGEVIGDGKL
-1896 RPEYTEST
+1896 RPEYTESGK
-1904 PGMASLTKVMKD
+1904 GMVKIMRD

-1958 GVTISPAFK
+1958 GVTVSPTFK

-1994 GIGLA
+1994 GISLA
-1999 NKDNPTYIE
+1999 NKDSPTYIE

-2079 MRDKGMSHLEASFQ
+2079 LRDKGMSHLEASFQ
-2093 ARDLL
+2093 ARDLM

-2113 QVVPFLNARVQG
+2113 MVVPFLNARVQG
-2125 LYKLGRDGVMPTSRV
+2125 LYKLGRDGIVPTSRV

-2147 KELWETDANGKLT
+2147 KEIDYTDK
-2160 QKGLS
+2160 QK
-2165 DKNIEQKKAFSFG
+2165 AYSFG
-2178 IVTTAVS
+2178 LVTTSVA
-2185 LASMALYMAFKD
+2185 LASMALYLAFKD
-2197 DEDYK
+2197 DEEFK

-2231 IGAFGTMSE
+2231 IGAFGTMTE
-2240 RILEQIVDQGAE
+2240 RVLEQILDEGAE
-2252 GKTFGDSISRM
+2252 GKQFGESLSRM

-2272 MPQIFKPLLDLYAN
+2272 VPQMFKPLLDLYAN
-2286 KDSFSGSPIESAGM
+2286 KDSFTGAPIESAGM

-2322 MTQILGEKGEL
+2322 MSQILGEKGEL

-2349 GATASATSMYAVMP
+2349 GSMATTTSMYATMP

-2385 LPSNQSKYTTAFYD
+2385 LPAVQSKYSTAFYE
-2399 ANKEISQAFSDMRHY
+2399 ANKEISQAFADMRHY
-2414 ADIGDSEK
+2414 AEIGDSEK
-2422 VQQLLEEK
+2422 VQKILEEK
-2430 GDKIRLSKLYD
+2430 QDKIALNKLYD

-2452 QIRIIMNDDS
+2452 QIRVVMNDETM
-2462 LDGAT
+2462 DGAS
-2467 KKAEIDRMKEIISM
+2467 KKEEVERLKQLISM
-2481 YAEQAESVRKSLK
+2481 MAEQAEEVRKSMK